1 MSRALDEARLHG
13 PNPAPVK
20 QFRGFP
26 AAQPPESGGA
36 PDASSAA

>member
-1 MSRALDEARLHG
+1 MSRALDDARPHG
-13 PNPAPVK
+13 PNPAPMK

-36 PDASSAA
+36 PVTSSAA